1 VVAVERNNHHRAMTA
16 DELVEAAAQVRRQFE
31 DDGVVVSEAVIRE
44 GTVSNGGSER
54 SPILDDPDAAALA
67 EAAHELG
74 LVARRLSRR

>member
-1 VVAVERNNHHRAMTA
+1 V
-16 DELVEAAAQVRRQFE
+16 
-31 DDGVVVSEAVIRE
+31 
-44 GTVSNGGSER
+44 R